1 MQCPDEIAEVL
12 LRILNVGLLRIR
24 KSGSEGHAEECET
37 EADHIHNLPAILQ
50 DYSPELLEYYW
61 NVERAGFLTTEAGR
75 SSRSFQAEWR
85 HLQRLMDE
93 HGVNYHG

>member
-50 DYSPELLEYYW
+50 NYSPELLVYYW
-61 NVERAGFLTTEAGR
+61 NVERTGFLATEAGK
-75 SSRSFQAEWR
+75 SSSLFQAEWS